1 MKNYKLEIKLLSDA
15 LIGSG
20 EGFGAVIDSDIV
32 FDKYGIPYV
41 PAKRIKGCLRDSALE
56 VCEIFK
62 NSQIGYLTNYGF
74 DAVKDLF
81 GVPGKDK
88 PSPLYISNLTI
99 KDYDTML
106 PFINYFSNKYENI
119 VNSESLRKIFTQ
131 IRQQTSIEYG
141 VAKEHSLRT
150 VRVAKKNII
159 FRGDIELE
167 EENKDFIK
175 LLFLACINLKRFG
188 TKRNRGFGE
197 IKCRLYEDGKEMNLL
212 KELEDYYESH

>member
-1 MKNYKLEIKLLSDA
+1 MKSYKLEIKLLSDT

-32 FDKYGIPYV
+32 FDNYGIPYV
-41 PAKRIKGCLRDSALE
+41 PAKRIKGCLRDSAVE

-62 NSQIGYLTNYGF
+62 NSQIDYLTNYGF
-74 DAVKDLF
+74 DTVKDLF
-81 GVPGKDK
+81 GVPGNDK

-106 PFINYFSNKYENI
+106 PFIDYFSNKYENI
-119 VNSESLRKIFTQ
+119 VNTESLTKIFTR
-131 IRQQTSIEYG
+131 IREQTSIEDG

-150 VRVAKKNII
+150 IRVAKKNII
-159 FRGDIELE
+159 FEGDIELE

-175 LLFLACINLKRFG
+175 LLFLACLNLRRFG

-197 IKCRLYEDGKEMNLL
+197 IRCRLHENGKEMNLL